1 MRVLVM
7 TLSLVTLVSGHPV
20 HDHDHE
26 PNIYRSI
33 EANGKEV
40 KLHADEPSA
49 HDIQRRDVENDAHSI
64 NKREAEP
71 AVNSEDDEQQVAYS
85 REGAVAIQ
93 GNNGQYVYASDKG
106 GPIVQ
111 IQQDV
116 FKSSCCNQGS
126 GCACNETGTTTA
138 GP

>member
-40 KLHADEPSA
+40 KLHAD
-49 HDIQRRDVENDAHSI
+49 ENDAHSI